1 MADITDTS
9 ALTCGMDDLA
19 ATDPEFAERFAYFAG
34 EEVPGEPTA
43 KLPARERY
51 LAILAALLGC
61 QGVGQFRLTLEEAH
75 DAGAVTPVEAREV
88 VYQGTAYLGIGRT
101 RPFFSAMNEVFAE
114 RGVELPLPAQ
124 DTTTLETRG
133 AAGNQKQID
142 YFGEHMRENWKT
154 GPAERAAVNRWL
166 AENCF
171 GDYYTRG
178 GLSDLDREMVTFCY
192 LVAQG
197 GCEPQATAHAG
208 ANLRLGRTKDFLYRV
223 VMQILPYIGYPRS
236 LNALSCI
243 DNAAKQ

>member
-1 MADITDTS
+1 MEDATDTS
-9 ALTCGMDDLA
+9 TLTCGMAQLA
-19 ATDPEFAERFAYFAG
+19 PTNPEFAERFSYFAG
-34 EEVPGEPTA
+34 EEVPSEPTA
-43 KLPARERY
+43 KLPSRERY

-61 QGVGQFRLTLEEAH
+61 QGAEQFRITLAEAIY
-75 DAGAVTPVEAREV
+75 AKVVTPVEAREV

-114 RGVELPLPAQ
+114 KGVELPLPAQ
-124 DTTTLETRG
+124 ATTTLETRG

-154 GPAERAAVNRWL
+154 CPAER

-208 ANLRLGRTKDFLYRV
+208 ANLNLGRTKDFLYRV

-243 DNAAKQ
+243 DSAAK